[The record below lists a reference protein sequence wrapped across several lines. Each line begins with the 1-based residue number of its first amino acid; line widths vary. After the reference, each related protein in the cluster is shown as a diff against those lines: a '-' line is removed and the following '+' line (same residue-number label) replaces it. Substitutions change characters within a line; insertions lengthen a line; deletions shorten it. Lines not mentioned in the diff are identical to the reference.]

1 MPILTWSEEYS
12 INVAEID
19 EQHKRLLE
27 LVGELHA
34 AVEARIDKDDLR
46 KMLVNLA
53 KFTRHHFETEEKL
66 MKEHKFERIKK
77 HHKEHRALHK
87 HLEQLVDV
95 VSKGKYPTFYSDYDV
110 SNDWFLN
117 HVLKFDKKL
126 GEYLNAKGVF

>member
-1 MPILTWSEEYS
+1 MPIPIWSDEYS

-27 LVGELHA
+27 LVGELHV
-34 AVEARIDKDDLR
+34 AVEARIDKDELR
-46 KMLVNLA
+46 KMLANLA
-53 KFTRHHFETEEKL
+53 KFTCHHFDTEERL
-66 MKEHKFERIKK
+66 MKEHKFERMKK
-77 HHKEHRALHK
+77 HHKEHKVLKK
-87 HLEQLVDV
+87 HLEQLVNA